1 MAQPAI
7 LVAISDSSTTESH
20 SFALNWSAAEIER
33 LTSAA
38 RKLASDAAAK
48 YAAQRFPSLPSAA
61 QRAPSPQRS
70 RTRSSPGPTR
80 IQLEEVK
87 LKFFDVDF
95 DNNPE
100 IVLTARESLP
110 VPGGGTRTLYIALAA
125 RDEQGSAL
133 YPLLSYITDEQRLDA
148 LPRLEFIDAVDADGD
163 GIGELLFR
171 SIGVADENGN
181 LSRGFQL
188 YHTGPDRLRKVF
200 DSSGSAD

>member
-1 MAQPAI
+1 MA
-7 LVAISDSSTTESH
+7 AISDASTTESH
-20 SFALNWSAAEIER
+20 SFALNWSAPEIER

-48 YAAQRFPSLPSAA
+48 YAAQRFPSVPSGA
-61 QRAPSPQRS
+61 QRTPPSQRS
-70 RTRSSPGPTR
+70 RTRSSPGTAHA
-80 IQLEEVK
+80 QLEDVKVK
-87 LKFFDVDF
+87 LFDVDF

-110 VPGGGTRTLYIALAA
+110 VPGGGTRTLYLALAA

-148 LPRLEFIDAVDADGD
+148 LPRLEFVDAADADGD
-163 GIGELLFR
+163 GVAEFLFR

-200 DSSGSAD
+200 DSSGPAD